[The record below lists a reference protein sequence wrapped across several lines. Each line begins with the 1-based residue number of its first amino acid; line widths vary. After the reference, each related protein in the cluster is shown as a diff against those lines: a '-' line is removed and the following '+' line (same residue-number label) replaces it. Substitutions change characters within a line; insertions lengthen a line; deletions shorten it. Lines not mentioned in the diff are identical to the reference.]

1 MSRLNALL
9 IMLMV
14 LVTAACNPLPGLFN
28 PDQAGEPVE
37 VIQQAGRSPEET
49 VQTFLNA
56 WNVQDLQTMY
66 GLISPRSAAVY
77 PLDRFSEQYT
87 ITDAELRFQGLEY
100 EILSVELQGT
110 SAAVSYNLTLV
121 SRTFGAIEDQG
132 RIMRLVQESG
142 GWQIA
147 WTPMDIIN
155 GMTATVRVEANRRFP
170 PRGDILDRSQQPLV
184 DENGATTAILL
195 SEQDMSSE
203 EDCINVLA
211 EAMVRPIP
219 YFRRLFLDYSPETL
233 FFAGEI
239 SPERYAAYQDQLINA
254 CGLGIDDPVF
264 GSKVR
269 QTSGRAYYGNGAA
282 AHITG
287 YIGSVPA
294 DRLQEW
300 VNRGYNARDIVG
312 LAGIEFA
319 YQDQLAGTPE
329 QILRLSDSGGVSL
342 RELGG
347 ATGSDPVSVQL
358 TIDRNAQVAMAQ
370 AFNDAWNYALNNW
383 SGLATGGAGVMID
396 VNTGGI
402 LAMFS
407 YPTYDPR
414 IFYGDSWYYSTQTV
428 FASAGQQIARAATPD
443 QFLPVGPALINRAIS
458 EQYSPGSTFKI
469 VTELAAADSRIWERD
484 QLFNCELTWNGRQ
497 YGDALELR
505 EDWRAS
511 LGWEEAGE
519 ISMTTALATS
529 CNPFFWQV
537 GALMFQRD
545 NSLLV
550 NYARLIGLG
559 SGTGLIGLGV
569 EANGNIPTPSDITS
583 ALNNAIGQGNTQ
595 VTALQMARLVA
606 TIANGGTLYRPYIVQ
621 RVGGFEGEEP
631 LESFEPQALASLN
644 VRPDALAIVQEGMCA
659 TTTDRDFGTSYYVFE
674 DAPYSSCGKTGTA
687 QSGAIAPH
695 SWYVAYAPADDPQ
708 IAIAV
713 VVTNS
718 REGSEVAAPIVRRVL
733 DRYFDAPLADFP
745 DWWQEEY
752 VPLEAPQGVSGGG

>member
-1 MSRLNALL
+1 MPRLIPL
-9 IMLMV
+9 LMV
-14 LVTAACNPLPGLFN
+14 LMVLGAAACSPLPGLFN
-28 PDQAGEPVE
+28 TDQAGEAVE

-49 VQTFLNA
+49 VQIFLDA
-56 WNVQDLQTMY
+56 WNTEDFQTMY
-66 GLISPRSAAVY
+66 GLISPRSAEVY
-77 PLDRFSEQYT
+77 PFESFSEQYT
-87 ITDAELRFQGLEY
+87 TTDSELRFEGLAY

-110 SAAVSYNLTLV
+110 SAAVTYDLTLA
-121 SRTFGAIEDQG
+121 SSTFGEIADQG
-132 RIMRLVQESG
+132 RIMRLVQENG

-155 GMTATVRVEANRRFP
+155 GMTATVRVQANRRFP
-170 PRGDILDRSQQPLV
+170 PRGNIYDRNELPLV
-184 DENGATTAILL
+184 DETGATIAILL

-203 EDCINVLA
+203 DDCMDILA
-211 EAMVRPIP
+211 EAMIRPIP

-239 SPERYAAYQDQLINA
+239 SPERYAIYQDQLVNT
-254 CGLGIDDPVF
+254 CGLGIDDAVF

-287 YIGSVPA
+287 YIGNVPA

-312 LAGIEFA
+312 LAGIEFT

-347 ATGSDPVSVQL
+347 AIGSDPVSVQL
-358 TIDRNAQVAMAQ
+358 TIDRNLQVAMAQ
-370 AFNDAWNYALNNW
+370 GFNDAWNYALNNW

-396 VNTGGI
+396 VKTGGI

-407 YPTYDPR
+407 FPTYDPR

-428 FASAGQQIARAATPD
+428 FASAGQQIARAAAPD
-443 QFLPVGPALINRAIS
+443 QFLPVGPALINRAVS

-469 VTELAAADSRIWERD
+469 VTELAAADSAIWERD
-484 QLFNCELTWNGRQ
+484 QLFNCELTWSGRQ
-497 YGDALELR
+497 YGDALEVR
-505 EDWRAS
+505 EDWRVS
-511 LGWEEAGE
+511 LEMEAAGE
-519 ISMTTALATS
+519 IYMTTALATS

-537 GALMFQRD
+537 GALMYQRD
-545 NSLLV
+545 RALLV
-550 NYARLIGLG
+550 NYARLLGLG
-559 SGTGLIGLGV
+559 GGTGLLGLGI
-569 EANGNIPTPSDITS
+569 EANGNIPTPTDVTS

-621 RVGGFEGEEP
+621 RVGGAEGEEL
-631 LESFEPQALASLN
+631 LESFAPQALATLN
-644 VRPDALAIVQEGMCA
+644 VSPDALAIVQEGMCA
-659 TTTDRDFGTSYYVFE
+659 TTTDRDYGTSYYVFE

-733 DRYFDAPLADFP
+733 DRYFDAPQADFP
-745 DWWQEEY
+745 DWWQQDY
-752 VPLEAPQGVSGGG
+752 VPLQAPQGVSGGG